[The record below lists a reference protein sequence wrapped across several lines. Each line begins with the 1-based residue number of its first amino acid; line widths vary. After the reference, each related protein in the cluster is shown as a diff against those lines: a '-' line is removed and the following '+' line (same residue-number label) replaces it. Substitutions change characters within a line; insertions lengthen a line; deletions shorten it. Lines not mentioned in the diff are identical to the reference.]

1 MPLYSVKESLELG
14 DKLETNRLNR
24 KVIQQGMDDETEAR
38 SLRSQIVG
46 GDQTALPKFISLDPK
61 AAGELMGALRGM
73 TEDQRKEEKAR
84 NDVMTKA
91 LLWTGMQPKEG
102 EPTEFGQRGDAAI
115 DHLVKSG
122 FQEAEQFRGKV
133 TPQFVQ
139 QRLLESLDVNKAMEH
154 ADPAWKPSGSPT
166 FTKDAEGNT
175 VPVTTF
181 TNKNGEIIERVG
193 VNPVIK
199 DPNKEGASLEKA
211 AKTEILAD
219 GTIIQATGD
228 GQVRVTKANQYQ
240 AADVAAGRQAGV
252 ELKVGET
259 QGKATARETG
269 KAQGEAITN
278 YGKVIDGGNKV
289 LQQLTALKAHPG
301 KKYGIGFYG
310 KVPAAGGTDLASFKA
325 RMEEI
330 VSGAFVTGVGSAE
343 LKGALSDAEG
353 KKLQAATTRMSVSQ
367 SHAEFD
373 AAVDEYTQTI
383 RQVMRRISKAK
394 EGDFSP
400 ASEGPD
406 AVTTTPVQPVSQ
418 PQQAGPSIDDLVNK
432 YAK

>member
-14 DKLETNRLNR
+14 DKLETSRLNR
-24 KVIQQGMDDETEAR
+24 KVVQQGMDDETEAR

-46 GDQTALPKFISLDPK
+46 GDQTAMPKLISRDPK
-61 AAGELMGALRGM
+61 AAAELMGALRGM
-73 TEDQRKEEKAR
+73 TEEQRKEAKTR

-115 DHLVKSG
+115 DHLVNSG

-139 QRLLESLDVNKAMEH
+139 QRLLESLDVNKAMDH

-181 TNKNGEIIERVG
+181 TNKNGEIVERVG

-199 DPNKEGASLEKA
+199 DPSKAGAGGQRVV
-211 AKTEILAD
+211 KTEFTAD
-219 GTIIQATGD
+219 GGAMMTTAD
-228 GQVRVTKANQYQ
+228 GQIIYRELSAEEKGK
-240 AADVAAGRQAGV
+240 VAAGKKTGID
-252 ELKVGET
+252 LKVEET

-269 KAQGEAITN
+269 RARGEAITN

-289 LQQLTALKAHPG
+289 LQQLTALKTHPG
-301 KKYGIGFYG
+301 KKYGIGFFG
-310 KVPAAGGTDLASFKA
+310 KVPAAGGTDLASFKE
-325 RMEEI
+325 RMGEI

-353 KKLQAATTRMSVSQ
+353 RKLQAATTRMSAAQ
-367 SHAEFD
+367 SHPEFD
-373 AAVDEYTQTI
+373 DAVDEYTQTI

-394 EGDFSP
+394 EGDFGP

-406 AVTTTPVQPVSQ
+406 AITTTPATSEAT
-418 PQQAGPSIDDLVNK
+418 PQ
-432 YAK
+432 AKSYKNLW